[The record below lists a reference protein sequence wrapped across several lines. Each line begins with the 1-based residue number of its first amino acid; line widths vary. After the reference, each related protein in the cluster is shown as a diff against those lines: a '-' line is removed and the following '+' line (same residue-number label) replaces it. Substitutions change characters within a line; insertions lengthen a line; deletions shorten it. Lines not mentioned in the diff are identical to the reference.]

1 MTKKLIGGLAVAVAL
16 GMAAPAWANGGHGH
30 RHGHGNG
37 HAFGHAKHWQKHHVR
52 QHYVVREV
60 YRPVPVY
67 PRAVYPVY
75 PVAAPGIHVV
85 IPSIFIPFH

>member
-1 MTKKLIGGLAVAVAL
+1 MSKKLIGGLAVAVAL

-30 RHGHGNG
+30 RHGQGNG
-37 HAFGHAKHWQKHHVR
+37 YAYGHAKQWQKHPVR

-60 YRPVPVY
+60 YRPVY

-85 IPSIFIPFH
+85 IPSIFIRFH

>member
-1 MTKKLIGGLAVAVAL
+1 MSKRLISALAVAVAL

-30 RHGHGNG
+30 RPGHGNG
-37 HAFGHAKHWQKHHVR
+37 HAYGHFKHGHKHHAHGR
-52 QHYVVREV
+52 YFVREV

-67 PRAVYPVY
+67 PRAFYPVY
-75 PVAAPGIHVV
+75 PAAAPGIHVV